1 MIMRVRMVIGG
12 ADSAHVMVVSSLR
25 CAGVV
30 LIADDLR
37 PVFAKLAVHRRLAIP
52 ELDDTVSERAEH
64 AFMIAQ
70 V

>member
-1 MIMRVRMVIGG
+1 MTMVMIGG

-37 PVFAKLAVHRRLAIP
+37 PVFAKLAVHHRVAVGDLVDP
-52 ELDDTVSERAEH
+52 FDKGVE
-64 AFMIAQ
+64 
-70 V
+70 